1 MCFFVDAEF
10 CIMLLTAG
18 VEGAQAYHGNY
29 ANNYIQTTI
38 FTSSLYC
45 PIDTVQKMKKKCNF
59 LGVSIYLSWLKV

>member
-18 VEGAQAYHGNY
+18 LEGAQAYHDNY
-29 ANNYIQTTI
+29 TNNYIQTTI

-45 PIDTVQKMKKKCNF
+45 PIDTVQKMKKKM
-59 LGVSIYLSWLKV
+59 